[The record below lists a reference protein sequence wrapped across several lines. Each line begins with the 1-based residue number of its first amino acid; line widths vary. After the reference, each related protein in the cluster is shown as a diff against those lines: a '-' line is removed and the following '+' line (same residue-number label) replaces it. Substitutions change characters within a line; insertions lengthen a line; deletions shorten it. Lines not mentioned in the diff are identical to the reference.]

1 LEIFVHDEGSGEAM
15 KKSFFDQLNLRPNER
30 RIVIVV
36 GVVVFIVL
44 NAWFVWPHFNDA
56 SKSLATINRG
66 RLDWTNHYEKIQRD
80 TRAGGTRAQINS
92 LMKEE
97 GGDLDTGG
105 STEIQ
110 LTRKVQ
116 EKAPQ
121 YGVTVLQYNESPS
134 TSTGQTNQFFDE
146 RSLRISIQ
154 SGESNLVNFLYDM
167 GNDPAMIRVREL
179 HLKPADQNR
188 YRLSGEVLLSA
199 KFQKKQV
206 APASAAASKTPVR
219 GAATALPKPEMNSS
233 GQKKSP
239 PASKL

>member
-1 LEIFVHDEGSGEAM
+1 M
-15 KKSFFDQLNLRPNER
+15 KKNFFDQLNLRPNER
-30 RIVIVV
+30 RIVIIV

-44 NAWFVWPHFNDA
+44 NAWFVWPHFTDFSNSRNLID
-56 SKSLATINRG
+56 KGKRDYMDHL
-66 RLDWTNHYEKIQRD
+66 EKIQRD
-80 TRAGGTRAQINS
+80 TRPGGTRAQIQS

-97 GGDLDTGG
+97 GSDLEDQPK
-105 STEIQ
+105 EIQ

-121 YGVTVLQYNESPS
+121 YGVTVLQYRDIQTTALSGKTNE
-134 TSTGQTNQFFDE
+134 FFE
-146 RSLRISIQ
+146 EKSLSIAVQ

-188 YRLSGEVLLSA
+188 YRLAGDVLLTA
-199 KFQKKQV
+199 NFQKKPMTP
-206 APASAAASKTPVR
+206 APASKTPGR
-219 GAATALPKPEMNSS
+219 AAATSIPKPTMNSS

-239 PASKL
+239 APPKL

>member
-1 LEIFVHDEGSGEAM
+1 M
-15 KKSFFDQLNLRPNER
+15 KKNFFDKLNLRPNER

-44 NAWFVWPHFNDA
+44 NAWVVWPHFNDA
-56 SKSLATINRG
+56 SNSLKMIDKG
-66 RLDWTNHYEKIQRD
+66 RRDWTNEVELINKD
-80 TRAGGTRAQINS
+80 TRPGGTRAQINA
-92 LMKEE
+92 LMREE
-97 GGDLDTGG
+97 GGDLDASQ

-121 YGVTVLQYNESPS
+121 YGVTVIQYRDVQN
-134 TSTGQTNQFFDE
+134 TATGNTNQFFEE
-146 RSLRISIQ
+146 RSQSISFQ

-188 YRLSGEVLLSA
+188 YRLAGDMLLSA
-199 KFQKKQV
+199 NFQKKQSAPAA
-206 APASAAASKTPVR
+206 APASKAPVR
-219 GAATALPKPEMNSS
+219 GAATAVPKPEMNSS
-233 GQKKSP
+233 GQKKPAP
-239 PASKL
+239 PSKL

>member
-1 LEIFVHDEGSGEAM
+1 M

-56 SKSLATINRG
+56 NKALTTINRG

-97 GGDLDTGG
+97 GGDLEGG
-105 STEIQ
+105 QSKDIQ
-110 LTRKVQ
+110 LVRKVQ

-121 YGVTVLQYNESPS
+121 YGVTVLQYNESQS
-134 TSTGQTNQFFDE
+134 TAFNGKTNEFFEE
-146 RSLRISIQ
+146 RSLRISVQ
-154 SGESNLVNFLYDM
+154 TGESNLVNFLYDM

-179 HLKPADQNR
+179 HMKPADQNR
-188 YRLSGEVLLSA
+188 YRLAGEVLLSA
-199 KFQKKQV
+199 NFLKKPS
-206 APASAAASKTPVR
+206 APATAPTSKAPARAAATSV
-219 GAATALPKPEMNSS
+219 PKPTMNSS
-233 GQKKSP
+233 AQKKSP
-239 PASKL
+239 PPKL

>member
-1 LEIFVHDEGSGEAM
+1 M

-56 SKSLATINRG
+56 NNALTTINRG

-97 GGDLDTGG
+97 GGDLESGQ
-105 STEIQ
+105 SKEIQ

-121 YGVTVLQYNESPS
+121 YGVTVLQYNDIQS
-134 TSTGQTNQFFDE
+134 TAFNDKTNAFFEE
-146 RSLRISIQ
+146 RSLRISVQ

-179 HLKPADQNR
+179 HMKPADLNR

-199 KFQKKQV
+199 NFQKKPS
-206 APASAAASKTPVR
+206 APAATPTSKAPARAAATSV
-219 GAATALPKPEMNSS
+219 PKPTMNSS

-239 PASKL
+239 PPKL

>member
-1 LEIFVHDEGSGEAM
+1 M
-15 KKSFFDQLNLRPNER
+15 KKNFFDQLNLRPNER

-56 SKSLATINRG
+56 NKSLKMINNG
-66 RLDWTNHYEKIQRD
+66 RLDWTNHVETINKD

-97 GGDLDTGG
+97 GGDLDATQ

-121 YGVTVLQYNESPS
+121 YGVTVLQY
-134 TSTGQTNQFFDE
+134 TDVQGTAATGQTNQFFDE
-146 RSLRISIQ
+146 RALRISIQ
-154 SGESNLVNFLYDM
+154 TGESNLVNFLYDM

-199 KFQKKQV
+199 NFQKKQV
-206 APASAAASKTPVR
+206 IPVAVPASKAPVR
-219 GAATALPKPEMNSS
+219 GAATAVPKAEMKSS

-239 PASKL
+239 PPSKL